1 MNIEEEAILLANVID
16 EMDYFQILRIDY
28 HSHIDEIHRAYQN
41 AAKTFHPDHFLFHEN
56 QRLKEAMYCIAKLIT
71 EAYAVLKDDNKRKLY
86 INRILSNEREKWLRF
101 HDEEPELERSQRLL
115 NQQRIAKT
123 ELGKQSYS
131 NAVSAFE
138 AKNFKKAKQH
148 ILSALLY
155 EKNNAVFL
163 QILNNIENELN
174 KK

>member
-16 EMDYFQILRIDY
+16 EMDYFQILLIDY
-28 HSHIDEIHRAYQN
+28 HSHSDEIHRAYQN
-41 AAKTFHPDHFLFHEN
+41 TAKSFHPDHFLFHEN
-56 QRLKEAMYCIAKLIT
+56 QQLKEAVYCIAKLIT
-71 EAYAVLKDDNKRKLY
+71 EAYTVLRDDNKRKLY
-86 INRILSNEREKWLRF
+86 INRILSDERNQWLRF
-101 HDEEPELERSQRLL
+101 RDEEPEIERSQRLS
-115 NQQRIAKT
+115 NQQKIAKT
-123 ELGKQSYS
+123 ELGKQSYN
-131 NAVSAFE
+131 NAVTALE

-163 QILNNIENELN
+163 QLLNEIENVLN